1 MKFNVKSLEIW
12 AKWLVGNAVTA
23 IVVLNK
29 SPLDFSSADWKA
41 VANVIWLAAIPVLIK
56 WANPKDDFKVAT
68 KK

>member
-12 AKWLVGNAVTA
+12 AKWLVGNTVTA

-29 SPLDFSSADWKA
+29 SPLDFSNADWKA
-41 VANVIWLAAIPVLIK
+41 VANVVWLAAIPVLIK